1 MDIQYLLFLQNL
13 RGMSGNVFDAFFIEI
28 TTYSEALIAFMLLGL
43 VYWCTYTVGCIVCG
57 SLGNCDSLSHESGF
71 EMG

>member
-13 RGMSGNVFDAFFIEI
+13 REMLGNVFDAFFIEI

-43 VYWCTYTVGCIVCG
+43 IYWCVDKRTGA
-57 SLGNCDSLSHESGF
+57 
-71 EMG
+71 